1 MNINFLGK
9 SKLMGVLL
17 LSTVAIS
24 SCSIAFAASWADA
37 VHKNV
42 LVSDASTIDNADES
56 KADFA
61 KMIDNNSGTI
71 EYVKV
76 THTNIQKDD
85 GDTSFELEKWYNL
98 KTNESRTDDKD
109 ISGNSFTNYKS
120 MYIKDNN
127 EDFINIQRDQSGK
140 ALSGTI
146 EYASKQ
152 PNKIKVASHMS
163 FAELRGFYSTS
174 DWKDE
179 GTEKAA
185 DGTELKKVSQS
196 YMSANAQ
203 NEQVNTKLLV
213 YLDEV
218 TGLPVKEEVY
228 QDSNGSMNML
238 WSENYEYKYVNDD
251 GSIFDTSGVN
261 LQEVSQQTK

>member
-17 LSTVAIS
+17 LSTVVIS
-24 SCSIAFAASWADA
+24 SCSIAFAASGADA
-37 VHKNV
+37 VQKNV
-42 LVSDASTIDNADES
+42 LVSDSTAGNADEN

-71 EYVKV
+71 EYVKT
-76 THTNIQKDD
+76 THTNMQNDD
-85 GDTSFELEKWYNL
+85 GDKNYVIESWYNL
-98 KTNESRTDDKD
+98 KTNESRNDEKD

-127 EDFINIQRDQSGK
+127 EDFINIQRDQNGK

-163 FAELRGFYSTS
+163 FAELKDFYSTS

-185 DGTELKKVSQS
+185 DGSELKKVSQS
-196 YMSANAQ
+196 YKSANAQ
-203 NEQVNTKLLV
+203 NEQVNTKNLI

-238 WSENYEYKYVNDD
+238 WSENYEYNYVNDD
-251 GSIFDTSGVN
+251 GNIFDTSGVN

>member
-9 SKLMGVLL
+9 SKLMGILL

-24 SCSIAFAASWADA
+24 SCSIAFAASGADA

-42 LVSDASTIDNADES
+42 LVSDTSTTGNTDES

-71 EYVKV
+71 EYVKI

-98 KTNESRTDDKD
+98 KTNESRDDAKD
-109 ISGNSFTNYKS
+109 ISGNGFTNYKS
-120 MYIKDNN
+120 IYMKNNN
-127 EDFINIQRDQSGK
+127 EDLIEIQRDQNGN
-140 ALSGTI
+140 AINGTI
-146 EYASKQ
+146 ENVSEQ
-152 PNKIKVASHMS
+152 PFAIKLAKHMS
-163 FAELRGFYSTS
+163 FAELKDFYSTS

-185 DGTELKKVSQS
+185 DGSELKKVSQS
-196 YMSANAQ
+196 YKSANAQ
-203 NEQVNTKLLV
+203 NEQVNTKNLI

-251 GSIFDTSGVN
+251 SNIFDTSGVK